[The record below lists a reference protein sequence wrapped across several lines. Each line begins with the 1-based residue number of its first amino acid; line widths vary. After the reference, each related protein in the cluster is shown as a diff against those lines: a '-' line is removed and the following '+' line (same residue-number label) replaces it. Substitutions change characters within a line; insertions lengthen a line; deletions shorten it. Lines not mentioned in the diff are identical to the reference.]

1 MTIIYLCR
9 HPDNREFSKTLYWS
23 LMDNLKYTV
32 SPTKIIPKL
41 GRRELEQVTVCL
53 YQDAISGYFDDDLV
67 PLCCGVLHLP
77 LLISVLLVSDH
88 VNS

>member
-1 MTIIYLCR
+1 MAIGLI
-9 HPDNREFSKTLYWS
+9 
-23 LMDNLKYTV
+23 DNLKHAV

-41 GRRELEQVTVCL
+41 GRRELEQVGVYL

-67 PLCCGVLHLP
+67 RLCRGVLHLP
-77 LLISVLLVSDH
+77 HLISVLLVSDH

>member
-9 HPDNREFSKTLYWS
+9 HPDSRELNKTLYWS
-23 LMDNLKYTV
+23 LVDNLKHTV